1 MQNDFAKKIIRRA
14 VKCVCFSAI
23 FLLLLQLC
31 SMVLVPRNDKAED
44 STLGTVVRGYLGE
57 PDDTL
62 DVVMVGNS
70 DLNNGIAPIELYNQ
84 FGIASFASGQPR
96 QTPYT
101 AWRRVKEALSRQN
114 PRVLV
119 LEVDAMYRN
128 PNMHKNHWK
137 MFWDKV
143 RAFPRQ
149 VYGYSDTFLNN
160 AVGTGVGYLFAGVK
174 YHSRWKELTRDDF
187 TDLRRKFYHYV
198 GKGYLIHTMTV
209 PYEGGFDYMEPG
221 GKEEPLSK
229 DALRY
234 LTKIQELCRERG
246 IQLMLL
252 EMPSASSW
260 SHEKHQAVSAFAQ
273 ANQLPFLDLNVE
285 AREGRMAFDWTK
297 HSKDGGD
304 HLNYFGAERATAFL
318 GAYLKERYDLPDRR
332 QDPAYAFW
340 REDAAYYERNLQKEL
355 EKTDKKQARLDRF
368 IEKSGVKPGKTG

>member
-1 MQNDFAKKIIRRA
+1 MRNELVKKIIRRA
-14 VKCVCFSAI
+14 VKCVCFALI

-44 STLGTVVRGYLGE
+44 STLNTVVFGYLGE
-57 PDDTL
+57 PDHPL

-70 DLNNGIAPIELYNQ
+70 DLNNGISPVAMYRQ
-84 FGIASFASGQPR
+84 YGITSFASGQPR
-96 QTPYT
+96 QNPLT
-101 AWRRVKEALSRQN
+101 AWLRVKEALARQS

-137 MFWDKV
+137 MFVDKV
-143 RAFPRQ
+143 KAFPRQ
-149 VYGYSDTFLNN
+149 VYGYSDTFMNN

-187 TDLRRKFYHYV
+187 TDIRRKFYHYV

-209 PYEGGFDYMEPG
+209 PYQGGFDYMEPG
-221 GKEEPLSK
+221 GRDEPLSK
-229 DALRY
+229 EALRC
-234 LTKIQELCRERG
+234 LHRVMELCKERG

-260 SHEKHQAVSAFAQ
+260 SYEKHQAVSEFARQ
-273 ANQLPFLDLNVE
+273 NGLPFLDLNVE
-285 AREGRMAFDWTK
+285 AQQGRMVFDWTK

-304 HLNYFGAERATAFL
+304 HLNLFGAEIATAYL
-318 GAYLKERYDLPDRR
+318 GAYLKEHYDLPDRR
-332 QDPAYAFW
+332 QDPDYAFW
-340 REDAAYYERNLQKEL
+340 KEDAAYYERNRRKEL
-355 EKTDKKQARLDRF
+355 EKLNEMPEEEPPLHAEKKAAA
-368 IEKSGVKPGKTG
+368 

>member
-1 MQNDFAKKIIRRA
+1 M
-14 VKCVCFSAI
+14 I

-44 STLGTVVRGYLGE
+44 STLGTVVSGYLGE

-70 DLNNGIAPIELYNQ
+70 DLNNGISPIELYNRY
-84 FGIASFASGQPR
+84 GITSFASGQPR
-96 QTPYT
+96 QNPYT
-101 AWRRVKEALSRQN
+101 AWRRVREALSRQS
-114 PRVLV
+114 PQVLV

-128 PNMHKNHWK
+128 PNIHKNHWK

-143 RAFPRQ
+143 KAFPRQ

-174 YHSRWKELTRDDF
+174 YHSRWKELTKDDF
-187 TDLRRKFYHYV
+187 TDIRRKFYHYV

-209 PYEGGFDYMEPG
+209 PYEGGFDYMEPAG
-221 GKEEPLSK
+221 TQKPLSK
-229 DALRY
+229 EALRY
-234 LTKIQELCRERG
+234 LNKIMALCKERG

-260 SHEKHQAVSAFAQ
+260 SYEKHRAVSEFAEQ
-273 ANQLPFLDLNVE
+273 NGLPFLDLNVE
-285 AREGRMAFDWTK
+285 AQEGRFAFDWTK

-304 HLNYFGAERATAFL
+304 HLNLFGAELATAYL
-318 GAYLKERYDLPDRR
+318 GDYLQARYTLPDRR
-332 QDPAYAFW
+332 QDPAYASW
-340 REDAAYYERNLQKEL
+340 REDASYYARNRSKEL
-355 EKTDKKQARLDRF
+355 EKVEKRQERAKRFQKKLVQ
-368 IEKSGVKPGKTG
+368 P